1 MTDWDSG
8 GKIKASLGEIV
19 ELKLGTYSM
28 EDGTKDISRLCVI
41 RVIKLVAILM
51 IFLKRCQVVI
61 PYIVTR

>member
-51 IFLKRCQVVI
+51 IFS
-61 PYIVTR
+61 